1 LTSLLGAPSGD
12 LRKTLVSCMVFY
24 THVVALGQLS
34 ATNVKGKYKVLRHGI
49 ITGKPT
55 NSYYESSLRKQ
66 YS

>member
-1 LTSLLGAPSGD
+1 
-12 LRKTLVSCMVFY
+12 MVFY

-34 ATNVKGKYKVLRHGI
+34 ATNVNKYKVLRHGI